1 MININQ
7 YINLEERYALFGKNG
22 YYLSSLIIKKMIV
35 DELKNGMSFQEIE
48 DFVKNFSNATEE
60 DILAKEECYIII
72 QLLNGLSN
80 LKFGSENTL
89 SKDQF
94 NDFISK
100 YQINN
105 RGEIYYED
113 AILLVEEFVSQVKK
127 ILPLTST
134 LIRKKTRK
142 N

>member
-1 MININQ
+1 MIKINQ

-22 YYLSSLIIKKMIV
+22 YYLSSLIVKKMIV
-35 DELKNGMSFQEIE
+35 DELKNGMTFQEIE
-48 DFVKNFSNATEE
+48 DFMKNFSNATEE
-60 DILAKEECYIII
+60 DISAKNECYKII

-89 SKDQF
+89 SKEQF

-105 RGEIYYED
+105 KGEIYCED
-113 AILLVEEFVSQVKK
+113 TILLVEEFISQAKK
-127 ILPLTST
+127 ILPLTSN

>member
-22 YYLSSLIIKKMIV
+22 YYLSSLIVKKMIV
-35 DELKNGMSFQEIE
+35 DELKNGMTFQEIE
-48 DFVKNFSNATEE
+48 DFMKNFSNATEE
-60 DILAKEECYIII
+60 DISAKNECYKII

-89 SKDQF
+89 SKEQF

-105 RGEIYYED
+105 KGEIYCED
-113 AILLVEEFVSQVKK
+113 AILLVEEFISQAKK
-127 ILPLTST
+127 ILPLTSN